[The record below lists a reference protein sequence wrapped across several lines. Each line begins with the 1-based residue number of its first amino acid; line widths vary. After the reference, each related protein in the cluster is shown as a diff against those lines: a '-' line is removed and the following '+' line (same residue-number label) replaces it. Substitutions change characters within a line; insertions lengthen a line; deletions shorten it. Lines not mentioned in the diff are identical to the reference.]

1 MDIYAN
7 MGYYT
12 PIDAFMQWTFKRQAG
27 ERSGMSRNIR
37 LDLSGRRALVT
48 GGARGI
54 GEAICRAL
62 GDSGAAVAVNYCRS
76 AERAERLVAEM
87 NSLGQKAV
95 AIHADVSDEKQCVD
109 MMRKAAELL
118 GGPIDI
124 LVNNAGGPVR
134 LETIEHMPAD
144 LWRDVLTLNLTAAMI
159 CSREAMPGMKAA
171 DWGRI
176 VNIASIA
183 ARSGGGPAHG
193 HYAAAK
199 AGMRSLTKSLAKEL
213 GEFGVTSNSVSPGVV
228 MTEIHEQF
236 NTPDSLEQLRQQTL
250 LKRLGTPDEIAGVV
264 LFLCSA
270 AAAYITGEDI
280 AVNGGLRLD

>member
-1 MDIYAN
+1 MARHDGEA
-7 MGYYT
+7 GR
-12 PIDAFMQWTFKRQAG
+12 DAGVGRG
-27 ERSGMSRNIR
+27 IR
-37 LDLSGRRALVT
+37 LNVSGHRALVT

-62 GDSGAAVAVNYCRS
+62 GDSGAAVAVNYCHS
-76 AERAERLVAEM
+76 EEQAERLVAEM

-95 AIHADVSDEKQCVD
+95 AIGTDVSDERQCVD
-109 MMRKAAELL
+109 MMRKAVDLL

-124 LVNNAGGPVR
+124 LVNNAGGPMR
-134 LETIEHMPAD
+134 LETIEHMPTE
-144 LWRDVLTLNLTAAMI
+144 LWRDVLALNLTAAMV
-159 CSREAMPGMKAA
+159 CSREAMAGMKASG
-171 DWGRI
+171 WGRI

-183 ARSGGGPAHG
+183 ARSGGGPGHG

-213 GEFGVTSNSVSPGVV
+213 GEFGVTANSVSPGVV
-228 MTEIHEQF
+228 MTAIHEWS
-236 NTPDSLEQLRQQTL
+236 NTPASLEQLRQQTL
-250 LKRLGTPDEIAGVV
+250 LKRLGTPDDVAGVV
-264 LFLCSA
+264 LFLCSD